1 MSVCLCACVCVC
13 AGVSLCACVC
23 VCAGVCV
30 CVLRALL
37 TVARLIYLFDTLGG
51 GTEVQ
56 QSQREEN
63 CKCRR

>member
-1 MSVCLCACVCVC
+1 MSVCLCVCVCGCVSVCVCVCVC
-13 AGVSLCACVC
+13 AGVC
-23 VCAGVCV
+23 VCV

>member
-1 MSVCLCACVCVC
+1 MSVCLCVCVCVC
-13 AGVSLCACVC
+13 GCVSVCVC
-23 VCAGVCV
+23 VCGYVCV